1 MKKGKLLFSIVT
13 VLVFFSSLSFGNGLN
28 LNGIGARAVAM
39 GGAFVG
45 LADDFTAV
53 FWNPAGIAQFNKK
66 YFGFYATDIIPSM
79 SYTLDVPTSIP
90 GVSVNMADAK
100 SVRKNYFAGLASYY
114 HPLSEN
120 LVAGIAVYA
129 PSGLGIEWKGA
140 DLANLSG
147 PPTFLPNPS
156 IEWRS
161 KIFVLS
167 ISPALAYKVNDQF
180 MVGATLNINYG
191 SFETAQYAGAA
202 EVQLP
207 TPPYP
212 IYFFNL
218 GQQTLDMTG
227 WGFGATFGVLV
238 KPSEMFSIG
247 ATFRTPSK
255 ISFSGETYVSGIGQ
269 LAPFIGPLEA
279 TTDIEADVTWPMWL
293 ACGIAVKPVKNFTL
307 TADVQYTQWSKIDV
321 IEITFTDP
329 TWAALMGITEGNKL
343 ELHWGSKTQIRLGA
357 EYWLSEEFALRAG
370 YYYDPGPAPD
380 KTRNVLLPI
389 TDFNSVAVGIG
400 YNMDG
405 LMIDL
410 GFEYLIG
417 KDNDV
422 PYGKYES
429 AMPGLYELKIIALE
443 LSLGYGW

>member
-1 MKKGKLLFSIVT
+1 MKKRKVLFSIVT
-13 VLVFFSSLSFGNGLN
+13 FLIFSSSLSFANGLN

-66 YFGFYATDIIPSM
+66 YLGFYGTDIIPSM
-79 SYTLDVPTSIP
+79 SYTLELPTVPIP
-90 GVSVNMADAK
+90 VADAESVNK
-100 SVRKNYFAGLASYY
+100 HYLAGLASYY
-114 HPLSEN
+114 HPVSEN

-129 PSGLGIEWKGA
+129 PSGLGIEWEGA
-140 DLANLSG
+140 DLAYVSG
-147 PPTFLPNPS
+147 PPTFLPNPN
-156 IEWRS
+156 IDWRS

-167 ISPALAYKVNDQF
+167 ISPALAYKVNDQL

-191 SFETAQYAGAA
+191 SFETAQYAGVA

-212 IYFFNL
+212 SLFFDL
-218 GQQTLDMTG
+218 GQQKLDMTG
-227 WGFGATFGVLV
+227 WGLGATFGVLV

-255 ISFSGETYVSGIGQ
+255 IKFSGETVVSGIGQ
-269 LAPFIGPLEA
+269 LAPLVGAID
-279 TTDIEADVTWPMWL
+279 TTADIEADVTWPMWM
-293 ACGIAVKPVKNFTL
+293 ACGIAFKPVKNLTL
-307 TADVQYTQWSKIDV
+307 TADVQYTQWSKLDE

-329 TWAALMGITEGNKL
+329 TWATLMGITEGNKL
-343 ELHWGSKTQIRLGA
+343 ELHWESKTQIRFGA
-357 EYWLSEEFALRAG
+357 EYWLSEKFALRGG
-370 YYYDPGPAPD
+370 YYFDPGPAPNE
-380 KTRNVLLPI
+380 TRNVLLPI
-389 TDFNSVAVGIG
+389 TDFNSFAVGIG
-400 YNMDG
+400 YNIDG
-405 LMIDL
+405 LIIDL

-417 KDNDV
+417 KEKDV
-422 PYGKYES
+422 RYGQYES
-429 AMPGLYELKIIALE
+429 AMPGLYDLKIIALE